1 MKRLTWV
8 LLLGVLLLPASSVF
22 GVPLGWWA
30 PDADRATSQLWEF
43 TTGMTKD
50 GFGTWIGDPPTIIDN
65 PSFAEAWISEP
76 LYDPADP
83 YGFLDQQSGQF
94 TSDTKL
100 TVHLII
106 QNFQNNNDYK
116 EIWIDFG
123 YSGILEDAGA
133 SGGGPGGPYTTVD
146 LTAPGPSG
154 QAKLGFRIMP
164 NPYKEDIWFSI
175 VALPDNDGPAVLDWV
190 QVDTICVPEPATVA
204 LLALGGLGLI
214 RKRK

>member
-94 TSDTKL
+94 T
-100 TVHLII
+100 
-106 QNFQNNNDYK
+106 
-116 EIWIDFG
+116 
-123 YSGILEDAGA
+123 LEDAGA

-175 VALPDNDGPAVLDWV
+175 VALPDNDGPAVLDWI